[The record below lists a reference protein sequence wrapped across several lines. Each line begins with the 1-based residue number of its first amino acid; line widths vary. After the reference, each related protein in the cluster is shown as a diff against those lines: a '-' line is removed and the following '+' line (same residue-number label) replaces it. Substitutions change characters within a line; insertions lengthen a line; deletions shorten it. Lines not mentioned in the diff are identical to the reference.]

1 MGTSAPKTIIDFPI
15 TSKFLSNREIEKKGK
30 RKDKKS
36 DPLAKP
42 FQVTQE
48 IMYLGDQ

>member
-15 TSKFLSNREIEKKGK
+15 TSKFLSNSEIEGKK
-30 RKDKKS
+30 RKDRKS
-36 DPLAKP
+36 DPLAKT